1 MVYPISLDE
10 QWDVIPMLPMADQT
24 PIKISIKAIYEVN
37 PTPEA
42 AEEKVWTG
50 RTESKTYDFNF
61 RHR

>member
-10 QWDVIPMLPMADQT
+10 EWDAVPMLPMADQT
-24 PIKISIKAIYEVN
+24 PIKISIKAIYEVK

-50 RTESKTYDFNF
+50 RTESKAYDFNF
-61 RHR
+61 RHW